1 MFLSGTTGMKQYLAQ
16 SLNRLILLCKFFCM
30 ISFSHFAAMFNGQ
43 ESLSDCGTPFC
54 GIVSGRFERNKKDL
68 ICFMV

>member
-1 MFLSGTTGMKQYLAQ
+1 
-16 SLNRLILLCKFFCM
+16 M

-54 GIVSGRFERNKKDL
+54 GIVSGRFERNKKGL